1 MGERIWN
8 DITLGPP
15 LQSIVP
21 NRGSGLHRCFNVSR
35 LDKLPFLLGAVRPD
49 AGEAV
54 GLELDPDLQTIG
66 LHLVHPTLFLL
77 HPGQKA

>member
-21 NRGSGLHRCFNVSR
+21 NRGSGLHRCFSVAR
-35 LDKLPFLLGAVRPD
+35 LDKLPFLLGAVRP
-49 AGEAV
+49 
-54 GLELDPDLQTIG
+54 LKDLKLSETG
-66 LHLVHPTLFLL
+66 FLI
-77 HPGQKA
+77 